1 LGPLDGFQREVE
13 FQMSHTGALWDWRSS
28 PDYYRGDDTRIV
40 IRKGPGSGHVV
51 PLSAARVTIGRA
63 GESDVS
69 LQGDW
74 CASRRHCEMLRR
86 GDNWSIVDVGSTNGT
101 LVNGRPISRP
111 TLLQDGDIVSIG
123 MSELVI
129 LSPGKRQALIA

>member
-1 LGPLDGFQREVE
+1 
-13 FQMSHTGALWDWRSS
+13 MSHTGALGDWRGS
-28 PDYYRGDDTRIV
+28 PAYCSGDDTSIV

-51 PLSAARVTIGRA
+51 PLSAARVTIGRT
-63 GESDVS
+63 GESDIS

-86 GDNWSIVDVGSTNGT
+86 GDHWSIVDVGSTNGT
-101 LVNGRPISRP
+101 LVNGRAISRP
-111 TLLQDGDIVSIG
+111 TLLHDGDIVSVG

-129 LSPGKRQALIA
+129 LSPGKRHALIA